1 MSRKI
6 REFGIPGDLPRMAA
20 LGIGR
25 RIPHTTRSLASRL
38 DCLDACMKFGIC
50 PDLKGDRHVENGRVS
65 YDAIPLPEELDPHKQ
80 DLRTGVSACRRMLD
94 SGDLEAAREGLA
106 GIEMLVEDMKER
118 AAKTA
123 HQLAR
128 DTLKR
133 QKKGGRGREG
143 KLKKT
148 TIEALKLLGKGRNVK
163 MVAVEL
169 KLTVENVRRIRR
181 QEELRAAK
189 ASRVAAG

>member
-1 MSRKI
+1 MSRNV
-6 REFGIPGDLPRMAA
+6 REFDIPGDLPRMAA

-25 RIPHTTRSLASRL
+25 RRLHTARSLASRL
-38 DCLDACMKFGIC
+38 DCLDACMQFGIC
-50 PDLKGDRHVENGRVS
+50 PDLKGERDVENGRVT
-65 YDAIPLPEELDPHKQ
+65 YDTIPLPEELYPHKQ

-94 SGDLEAAREGLA
+94 SGDLESARERLA
-106 GIEMLVEDMKER
+106 EIEMLVEDMKER

-128 DTLKR
+128 DTLER

-169 KLTVENVRRIRR
+169 GLTVENVRRIRR
-181 QEELRAAK
+181 QEKLRAAK
-189 ASRVAAG
+189 RGAQVG